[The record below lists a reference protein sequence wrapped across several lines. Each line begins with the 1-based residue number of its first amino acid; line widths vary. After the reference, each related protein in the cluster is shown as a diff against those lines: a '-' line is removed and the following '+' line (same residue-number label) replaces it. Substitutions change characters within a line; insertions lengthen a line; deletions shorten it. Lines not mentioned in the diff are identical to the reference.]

1 MFVLSASR
9 GHSGRKMSKAK
20 WHYDFNII
28 SHRGVFSVTKNLSYH
43 KKLEDLPIL
52 IQRDGGFTCWYCKK
66 ELKDQY
72 IYEHLN
78 SNRQDNRIENLVL
91 ACQSCNIKKITDF
104 DMQIRARDK
113 LKENEDGNF
122 VREIKPEVKMPT
134 SEIDINMSN
143 SEITRQ
149 YLEEVINTDGSI
161 PFSDA
166 LNSSAF
172 LCKDKT
178 GHGSQQAI
186 RNYIQMLTSSVA
198 PFMVILDEKKKK
210 IIVKRSGK

>member
-1 MFVLSASR
+1 MIV
-9 GHSGRKMSKAK
+9 
-20 WHYDFNII
+20 
-28 SHRGVFSVTKNLSYH
+28 
-43 KKLEDLPIL
+43 
-52 IQRDGGFTCWYCKK
+52 
-66 ELKDQY
+66 
-72 IYEHLN
+72 
-78 SNRQDNRIENLVL
+78 
-91 ACQSCNIKKITDF
+91 ACQSCNIKKISDF
-104 DMQIRARDK
+104 DMQIQAKDK

-161 PFSDA
+161 TFSDA
-166 LNSSAF
+166 LNSCAF

-198 PFMVILDEKKKK
+198 PFMVILDEKRRKLSLKEVGNNGRFEK
-210 IIVKRSGK
+210 P